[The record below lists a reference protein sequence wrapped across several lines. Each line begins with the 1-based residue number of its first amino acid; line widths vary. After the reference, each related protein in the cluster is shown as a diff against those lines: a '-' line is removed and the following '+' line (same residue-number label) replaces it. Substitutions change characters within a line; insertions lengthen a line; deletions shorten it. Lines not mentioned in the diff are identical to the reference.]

1 MHVRKTGRRTG
12 HTLAHGTFEARETVY
27 VCSAGCTIEVAPSP
41 TRPHKRQRTQPTTVQ
56 ALTQRSEVLAGLLLP
71 RRTVGYDVLVHVGMQ
86 RYVHRFQREQIRDS
100 LDRQHGISLSTGEIS
115 ILAHDFL
122 LYLEALHEL
131 RAPKLRQVME
141 RDGGYPLHIDATGE
155 SGRGTLLVAFAGWRG
170 WVLGSWKLDTER
182 ADAIL
187 PRLRSTVA
195 RFGSPC
201 AVMRDLG
208 RAVIDAAAALVET
221 LDGGIP
227 VLGCHFHFLRD
238 VGKDLLTESHDA
250 LRDLFRRFKIRPGL
264 RAIARELNL
273 KLGPGIDAARSNVED
288 WLADPSTAVGHQL
301 PGGTTGLAVV
311 RAIAQWVLNYPAD
324 GNDEGFPFDLPY
336 LAFHR
341 RNSRALRATEAFLRS
356 SPSDHKVQRLLER
369 LHRTLEPV
377 RGEVPFERTAIVL
390 ERRARLFA
398 ELRQALRLRTKP
410 DAILPSPRASPDEL
424 AKLQD
429 IKSSVKKLTASLR
442 RRRPERGP
450 AQDTREAI
458 DVILEHL
465 ERHGPSLFGHI
476 ISLPEAS
483 GGGVRLVDRTNLAL
497 EGFFGAMMHAER
509 RRSGRK
515 NLGQDLEHLPG
526 GAPLAHNLTC
536 ADYVEIV
543 CGSLENLPQAFAEI
557 DAADRRFALPVRHR
571 AAPEEQSDVL
581 GSSLPRADR
590 PIVRSEKLEQRIRD
604 AARSRAP
611 RRQPIRNRALAQA
624 QGARP

>member
-1 MHVRKTGRRTG
+1 MHVRKTVRRTG
-12 HTLAHGTFEARETVY
+12 HTLAHGTFEACETVY
-27 VCSAGCTIEVAPSP
+27 VCSAGCTIGVAPSP
-41 TRPHKRQRTQPTTVQ
+41 TKPHRQRTRPTTVQ
-56 ALTQRSEVLAGLLLP
+56 PLAHRSEVLAGLLLP
-71 RRTVGYDVLVHVGMQ
+71 RRTVGYDVLVHVGLQ
-86 RYVHRFQREQIRDS
+86 RYVHRLQREQIRNS
-100 LDRQHGISLSTGEIS
+100 LHQQHGISLSTGEIS
-115 ILAHDFL
+115 TLAHDFL

-131 RAPKLRQVME
+131 RAPRLQQVLKL
-141 RDGGYPLHIDATGE
+141 DGGYPLHIDATGE
-155 SGRGTLLVAFAGWRG
+155 SGRGTLLVALAGWRG

-187 PRLRSTVA
+187 PRLRSAVA
-195 RFGSPC
+195 RFGAPC

-208 RAVIDAAAALVET
+208 RAVIEAADDLVEQ
-221 LDGGIP
+221 LDGDIP

-238 VGKDLLTESHDA
+238 VGKDLLTESHDK

-264 RAIARELNL
+264 RAIARDLNRQ
-273 KLGPGIDAARSNVED
+273 LGLGIEAARGNVED
-288 WLADPSTAVGHQL
+288 WLADPAAGHQL
-301 PGGTTGLAVV
+301 PSGTTGLAAV

-341 RNSRALRATEAFLRS
+341 RSSRALRAAEAFLRS

-369 LHRTLEPV
+369 LHRTIEPV
-377 RGEVPFERTAIVL
+377 RGEVPFARTTLVL
-390 ERRARLFA
+390 ERRARLFT

-410 DAILPSPRASPDEL
+410 DAILPSPRASPDDL
-424 AKLQD
+424 AELQD
-429 IKSSVKKLTASLR
+429 IKRSIKKLTTSLR

-450 AQDTREAI
+450 AQDRREAV
-458 DVILEHL
+458 DVVLDHL
-465 ERHGPSLFGHI
+465 ERHGHSLFGHI
-476 ISLPEAS
+476 ISLPQAA

-526 GAPLAHNLTC
+526 GAPLALNLTC

-543 CGSLENLPQAFAEI
+543 CGSLDDLPQAFAQL
-557 DAADRRFALPVRHR
+557 DAGDRRFALPVRHR
-571 AAPEEQSDVL
+571 AASEENCDVL

-590 PIVRSEKLEQRIRD
+590 AIVRSDKLEERIRD

-611 RRQPIRNRALAQA
+611 RRQPTRNRALAQA
-624 QGARP
+624 Q

>member
-1 MHVRKTGRRTG
+1 M
-12 HTLAHGTFEARETVY
+12 
-27 VCSAGCTIEVAPSP
+27 
-41 TRPHKRQRTQPTTVQ
+41 Q

-71 RRTVGYDVLVHVGMQ
+71 RRTVGYDVLVQVGLQ
-86 RYVHRFQREQIRDS
+86 RYVHRLQREQIRDS
-100 LDRQHGISLSTGEIS
+100 LEQQHGISLSTGEIS
-115 ILAHDFL
+115 TLAHDFL
-122 LYLEALHEL
+122 LYLEALHERCAPRL
-131 RAPKLRQVME
+131 REVME

-155 SGRGTLLVAFAGWRG
+155 SGRGTLLVALAGWRG

-195 RFGSPC
+195 RFGAPC

-208 RAVIDAAAALVET
+208 RAVTEAADSLVET
-221 LDGGIP
+221 LGGDIP

-238 VGKDLLTESHDA
+238 VGKDLLAESHDK
-250 LRDLFRRFKIRPGL
+250 LRGLFRRFEIRPGL
-264 RAIARELNL
+264 RAIARDLNRH
-273 KLGPGIDAARSNVED
+273 LGQDIEAARRKVVD
-288 WLADPSTAVGHQL
+288 WLANPSTAVGHQL

-311 RAIAQWVLNYPAD
+311 RAIAQWVLNYSAD
-324 GNDEGFPFDLPY
+324 GADEGFPFDLPY
-336 LAFHR
+336 LDFHHR
-341 RNSRALRATEAFLRS
+341 SSRALRAAEAFLRS
-356 SPSDHKVQRLLER
+356 APSDHKVQRLLER
-369 LHRTLEPV
+369 LHRTLEPI
-377 RGEVPFERTAIVL
+377 RGEVPFARTTLVL

-398 ELRQALRLRTKP
+398 QLRQALRLRTKP
-410 DAILPSPRASPDEL
+410 DASLPSPRASPAEI
-424 AKLQD
+424 AELQD
-429 IKSSVKKLTASLR
+429 IESNAKKLTTSLR
-442 RRRPERGP
+442 RRRPARGP

-458 DVILEHL
+458 DVVLDHL
-465 ERHGPSLFGHI
+465 ERHGSSLFGQI
-476 ISLPEAS
+476 ISLPRAS

-536 ADYVEIV
+536 ADYVAIA
-543 CGSLENLPQAFAEI
+543 CGSLDDLPQAFAQL
-557 DAADRRFALPVRHR
+557 DAPDRRLALPVRRR
-571 AAPEEQSDVL
+571 AAPEENSDVL

-590 PIVRSEKLEQRIRD
+590 VIVGSDELEQRIRA

-611 RRQPIRNRALAQA
+611 RRQPTPNRALAQA